1 MTQAWEVCIVT
12 MTDVMNEEI
21 VVMRLLPTELLVVG
35 ILIVKQTRHVRM
47 STFPRMSIPWALGV
61 THIDVATMIPTLTII
76 TMTVRPHHTHLRT
89 IITLPLTIQIMTAGT
104 TLAYPIITTVATT
117 STTDVMTPIVVV
129 RTIAL
134 AYRRAWGLRSLSLM
148 VPANPKTSL
157 IGSPAW
163 TPTSLGI
170 AWILTSMLGTR
181 RCDLVDMPR
190 SFGRMS
196 T

>member
-35 ILIVKQTRHVRM
+35 ILIVKQTRPVRM
-47 STFPRMSIPWALGV
+47 STFARMSIPWALGV
-61 THIDVATMIPTLTII
+61 THIDVATMTPTLTII

-89 IITLPLTIQIMTAGT
+89 MIILPLTIQIMTAGT
-104 TLAYPIITTVATT
+104 TLAYPIITMVATT

-148 VPANPKTSL
+148 VPVNPKTSL

-181 RCDLVDMPR
+181 RCDLADMPR